1 LTTAVAKNVTKTAS
15 GLKATAGGVH
25 TAFSFTPTYMFA
37 RTAHTMSTH
46 TAMQGNTGTASGL
59 LSTTHLPRKP
69 EAMHTG
75 IPNPTK
81 PEAPKVSTPRPLTI
95 TATLTSTSASVK
107 ATRLPPLQ
115 AENTDA
121 AFLAASTAMVTTGK
135 MASNLEC
142 QMSHK
147 LLVKTGERP
156 LS

>member
-1 LTTAVAKNVTKTAS
+1 
-15 GLKATAGGVH
+15 
-25 TAFSFTPTYMFA
+25 
-37 RTAHTMSTH
+37 
-46 TAMQGNTGTASGL
+46 
-59 LSTTHLPRKP
+59 
-69 EAMHTG
+69 
-75 IPNPTK
+75 
-81 PEAPKVSTPRPLTI
+81 
-95 TATLTSTSASVK
+95 
-107 ATRLPPLQ
+107 LQ